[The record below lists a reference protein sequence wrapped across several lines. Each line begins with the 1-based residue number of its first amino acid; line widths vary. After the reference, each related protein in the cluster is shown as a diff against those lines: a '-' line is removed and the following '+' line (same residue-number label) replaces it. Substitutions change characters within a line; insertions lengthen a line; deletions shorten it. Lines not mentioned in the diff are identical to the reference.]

1 MGDSPEN
8 DAMLYMNMRAMI
20 SLVDKLRDFNLDDY
34 IALPRI
40 TVLGEQSAGKSSLLE
55 GVCGLNFLPRGS
67 GIVTRR
73 PLELRM
79 VRSSVPSPYFIFPKD
94 FGAEKKFFNPD
105 EVRRTIEMLTSK
117 VAGDEKTISDDPII
131 CTVYSS
137 TVPDLTLV
145 DLPGITRIPI
155 GNQPKNIEEIT
166 KGLVRKY
173 CDDPNSLILC
183 VVPANIDLSTSDA
196 LNFAKQLDPKGTR
209 TLGVLTKIDLMDEG
223 TDAVNVLLNKEVPLT
238 YGYVG
243 VKGRSQK
250 EVKENL
256 TVHEAIQR
264 ELDFFGKHPV
274 YSTLPTELLGTRSL
288 IDRMSRILFDMIKNS
303 LPRIKSEIIE
313 RKRKAKEQLEIL
325 GEDFPDSEEKKLE
338 MVFKLVRS
346 FKETYDQ
353 EITGKYF
360 HEKPGKKNDKDLQR
374 KRHAETITYQ
384 LNKLFNELYEDYTE
398 KGFRVSKDY
407 TNDNIRYAIDVYQG
421 ESIPGFHS
429 FDSFLYLINP
439 KLELLKSPIYH
450 VLDESKN
457 ILETK
462 GTEILDFIFKKF
474 PKLLAE
480 VKETFQKY
488 LNQIKN
494 SSRRIL
500 ENLISCEENY
510 IFTNDSL
517 MFENPF
523 IDPQKKLTNARDLL
537 VEELRIRIDNY
548 FFIVVRNM
556 KDVVPKII
564 GHFLLRKF
572 SEGLEVEILNS
583 LNKKAYCLDTFNEN
597 KVTTSTR
604 AKLKHELQA
613 LSNAEN
619 LLVNEF
625 QMGFNLKSEIET
637 EKSTSKSTERT
648 VNVDFGEDYF
658 EDIDGLN
665 EEFLRFNAFLLRN
678 NGGLGSMG
686 ASNYQSTQPDRSRY
700 PTNTTTS
707 ERPSVHPE
715 QTRAQPP
722 LNTNPPNLNARQTIN
737 PTQGNA
743 PNVPPQIPPTG
754 GQGFRMQ
761 QVVNEEK
768 QHSHPAPNQ
777 QPLPQRPNTSN
788 VNINFNQQQQ
798 PSQGQQGQQPRQTF
812 NPNQTNPQPNQP
824 PNQQNT
830 QNKSINPSKPPG
842 FNPGPPPPPVS
853 QGPRKA
859 DPWDLNLLGYGG
871 PNPQQQPQ
879 QNQQPSNRNVS
890 PNIPPQKPNVP
901 PPPKPISKNNLFGDP
916 GLF

>member
-79 VRSSVPSPYFIFPKD
+79 VRSNVPSPYFIFPKD
-94 FGAEKKFFNPD
+94 FGTDKKFFNPD
-105 EVRRTIEMLTSK
+105 EVRRTIESLTSK

-145 DLPGITRIPI
+145 DLPGITRIAI

-166 KGLVRKY
+166 KNLVRKY

-196 LNFAKQLDPKGTR
+196 LNFAKQLDPKGGR

-223 TDAVNVLLNKEVPLT
+223 TDAVSVLLNKEVPLH

-274 YSTLPTELLGTRSL
+274 YSTLPSELLGTRSL
-288 IDRMSRILFDMIKNS
+288 IDRMSKILFDMIKNS

-360 HEKPGKKNDKDLQR
+360 HEKASKKNDKDLQR
-374 KRHAETITYQ
+374 KRHAETITFQ
-384 LNKLFNELYEDYTE
+384 LNKLFNELYEEYTE
-398 KGFRVSKDY
+398 KDFKISKGYSDE
-407 TNDNIRYAIDVYQG
+407 NIRYAIDVYQG

-450 VLDESKN
+450 VLDEAKN

-462 GTEILDFIFKKF
+462 GMEILDFIFKKF
-474 PKLLAE
+474 PRLLGE

-494 SSRRIL
+494 TSRKIL

-523 IDPQKKLTNARDLL
+523 IDPKKKMANVRDLL
-537 VEELRIRIDNY
+537 VEELRKRIDNY

-583 LNKKAYCLDTFNEN
+583 LNKKSYCLDTFNEN

-613 LSNAEN
+613 LSNAES

-637 EKSTSKSTERT
+637 EKSTSKSVERQ

-678 NGGLGSMG
+678 NGGLGSTG
-686 ASNYQSTQPDRSRY
+686 ASNYQSAQPNQSRFQ
-700 PTNTTTS
+700 TNISTS
-707 ERPSVHPE
+707 ERPSLHPE
-715 QTRAQPP
+715 QGRTQPQQ
-722 LNTNPPNLNARQTIN
+722 NVNPAPNLNVRGTMNPAQGPNQSQTTGNN
-737 PTQGNA
+737 PAQ
-743 PNVPPQIPPTG
+743 

-761 QVVNEEK
+761 QMVHDDK
-768 QHSHPAPNQ
+768 QHNQPNPHQ
-777 QPLPQRPNTSN
+777 QNVQPRPSPSN
-788 VNINFNQQQQ
+788 VNINFGQNQPQ
-798 PSQGQQGQQPRQTF
+798 PGQQPPPQQQRPTL
-812 NPNQTNPQPNQP
+812 NPNQPTQQNPTQ
-824 PNQQNT
+824 NQQN
-830 QNKSINPSKPPG
+830 KSVNPIKPPG
-842 FNPGPPPPPVS
+842 FNPGPSPPVN
-853 QGPRKA
+853 QPPRKN
-859 DPWDLNLLGYGG
+859 DPWDLNLLGYGA
-871 PNPQQQPQ
+871 QQQAQPQ
-879 QNQQPSNRNVS
+879 PSQQPSNRNVS
-890 PNIPPQKPNVP
+890 PNVQPPKPNVP
-901 PPPKPISKNNLFGDP
+901 PPPKPVNKNNLFGDP